1 MHESEMGW
9 LSWPVM
15 SGCGIHL
22 RHAHVVMRIAGSRA
36 GRSCSWDNAGDYTSN
51 AAEVVV
57 SLQFMTALLHCL
69 PASMLVAGKRRL
81 IRLLKRNDV
90 HQ

>member
-9 LSWPVM
+9 LSWPVR
-15 SGCGIHL
+15 SGCGIG
-22 RHAHVVMRIAGSRA
+22 RGHADAGTA
-36 GRSCSWDNAGDYTSN
+36 NDYTSN

-69 PASMLVAGKRRL
+69 PASMPVAGKATD
-81 IRLLKRNDV
+81 KGFEAE
-90 HQ
+90 